1 MLRQDIIDTIEE
13 LMENIKESG
22 VSDLTEYGFCE
33 TIYALENV
41 VNIVHENED

>member
-1 MLRQDIIDTIEE
+1 MLRQDIIDTLEE
-13 LMENIKESG
+13 LMEKMKEEG
-22 VSDLTEYGFCE
+22 VSDLTEYGFME